1 MPTLR
6 QEGETTSSTSLLCA
20 IHVSGGKTTFNNDN
34 SDSVS
39 VTLSSPNEEGQD
51 GFVKEDLVHD
61 VLLWRRLK
69 PLRNRRFLSLPTDEE
84 EILLAQLLEKFQ

>member
-1 MPTLR
+1 M
-6 QEGETTSSTSLLCA
+6 
-20 IHVSGGKTTFNNDN
+20 SGGKTTFNNDN